1 MGDRMA
7 LLLLVVATTA
17 LAVEVPTDGG
27 MGLLAEPQVAMFC
40 GKLNMHVDVQSGKWE
55 SDPSGTKSCIG
66 TKEGILQYCQEVYPE
81 LQITNVVEANQP
93 VSVQNWCKKGRKQ
106 CRSHLHI
113 VVPYRCLGELQI
125 TNVVEANQPV
135 SVQNWCKKGRKQ
147 CRSHLH
153 IVVPYR
159 CLVGEFVS
167 DALLVPDKCK
177 FLHQERM
184 DMCESHLH
192 WHTVAKESCGDRTL
206 NLHDY
211 GMLLP
216 CGIDRFRGVEFVC
229 CPSDRETDS
238 TEQDEDDSDVWWG
251 GAETD
256 YTDNSMARGA
266 ADPAGFTPQQQQEEE
281 VTEETSPAM
290 VEEDEEEEGQDND
303 QDGDGDEDDDEED
316 DDDDVIDERDD
327 SEPTTNIAMTTTTTT
342 TTTESV
348 EEVVRE
354 VCWANAETG
363 PCRAM
368 LARWYF
374 DREEGRCAQFIYG
387 GCGGNRNNFESEEY
401 CLSVCSNVSK
411 SVTQTASC
419 LPVCLRVHS
428 LWKRGLDWEAK
439 SLPRADKKAVIQ
451 RFQEKV
457 EALEQEAASE
467 RQQLVETH
475 MARVEALLNDRRR
488 LALESYLTSLQAQ
501 PPRPRHVFS
510 LLKKY
515 VRAEQKDRQHT
526 LKHFEHVRMVDPK
539 KAAQIRPQVLT
550 HLRVIEERMNQSLGL
565 LYKVPGVA
573 DDIQDQVELLQKE
586 QADMAQQLSNLQSDV
601 RVSYGNDALMP
612 DSIPDSTRASL
623 DLLPQEEDLG
633 VGLDGLGFIHPE
645 SFNQVNTDNQVEPV
659 DARPIPDRDF
669 PTRPVSGLKPE
680 EIPELRMEAEE
691 RHSTGFEVHHQKLVF
706 FAEDVGSN
714 KGASSADVGGV
725 VIATVIV
732 ITLVMLRKK
741 QYTSIHH
748 GVIEVDAAVT
758 PEERHLSKMQQN
770 GYENPTYKFFE
781 QMQN

>member
-1 MGDRMA
+1 MYCQFFVEHVLETAARSPWQ
-7 LLLLVVATTA
+7 TTMTTS
-17 LAVEVPTDGG
+17 VPTDGG

-66 TKEGILQYCQEVYPE
+66 TKEGILQYCQEVYP
-81 LQITNVVEANQP
+81 
-93 VSVQNWCKKGRKQ
+93 
-106 CRSHLHI
+106 
-113 VVPYRCLGELQI
+113 ELQI

-251 GAETD
+251 G
-256 YTDNSMARGA
+256 
-266 ADPAGFTPQQQQEEE
+266 
-281 VTEETSPAM
+281 
-290 VEEDEEEEGQDND
+290 EDDEEGQEVLDND
-303 QDGDGDEDDDEED
+303 QDGDGDEED
-316 DDDDVIDERDD
+316 DDDDDDDVVDERED
-327 SEPTTNIAMTTTTTT
+327 SEPTTNIAMTTTTT

-374 DREEGRCAQFIYG
+374 DHEEGRCAQFIYG

-401 CLSVCSNVSK
+401 CLSVCSNVMP
-411 SVTQTASC
+411 TAAPSSPDAVDRY
-419 LPVCLRVHS
+419 LETPGDDNEHAHFAKAKES
-428 LWKRGLDWEAK
+428 LEAKHRERMSQVMREWEEAEREAK

-475 MARVEALLNDRRR
+475 MARVEALLNDHRR
-488 LALESYLTSLQAQ
+488 LALESYLTSLQAE

-612 DSIPDSTRASL
+612 DSLPDSTRASL
-623 DLLPQEEDLG
+623 DLLPQEEDLDLDM
-633 VGLDGLGFIHPE
+633 GLDGLGFIHPE

-659 DARPIPDRDF
+659 DARPFPDRGF

-714 KGASSADVGGV
+714 KGAIIGLMVGGV

-748 GVIEVDAAVT
+748 GVVEVDAAVT

>member
-1 MGDRMA
+1 MGCRELFM
-7 LLLLVVATTA
+7 LLMTATST
-17 LAVEVPTDGG
+17 LAAEVPSDSGT
-27 MGLLAEPQVAMFC
+27 GLLAEPQVAMFC
-40 GKLNMHVDVQSGKWE
+40 GKPNMHINVQTGKWE
-55 SDPSGTKSCIG
+55 PDPSGSKSCIG

-93 VSVQNWCKKGRKQ
+93 VSIWDWCKKGRKQ
-106 CRSHLHI
+106 CRSHM
-113 VVPYRCLGELQI
+113 
-125 TNVVEANQPV
+125 
-135 SVQNWCKKGRKQ
+135 
-147 CRSHLH
+147 H

-192 WHTVAKESCGDRTL
+192 WHTVAKESCGDRSM

-229 CPSDRETDS
+229 CPAEAEKESDSAAAE
-238 TEQDEDDSDVWWG
+238 EDDSDVWWG
-251 GAETD
+251 GAEND
-256 YTDNSMARGA
+256 YSDNSMTRDAGSEPA
-266 ADPAGFTPQQQQEEE
+266 VVEDDEDP
-281 VTEETSPAM
+281 
-290 VEEDEEEEGQDND
+290 DEEEELLDKD
-303 QDGDGDEDDDEED
+303 QDGDGDEDVDEDEE
-316 DDDDVIDERDD
+316 ERQ
-327 SEPTTNIAMTTTTTT
+327 SISVAMTTT

-348 EEVVRE
+348 EEVVRVPTPSSSPPDAVDRYLE
-354 VCWANAETG
+354 TPADENEHTHFLKAKESLEAKHREHMSQVMREWEEAE
-363 PCRAM
+363 R
-368 LARWYF
+368 
-374 DREEGRCAQFIYG
+374 Q
-387 GCGGNRNNFESEEY
+387 
-401 CLSVCSNVSK
+401 
-411 SVTQTASC
+411 
-419 LPVCLRVHS
+419 
-428 LWKRGLDWEAK
+428 AK
-439 SLPRADKKAVIQ
+439 SLPRNDKKAVIQ
-451 RFQEKV
+451 HFQEKV

-488 LALESYLTSLQAQ
+488 LALESYLSALQAD

-565 LYKVPGVA
+565 LYNVPGVTE
-573 DDIQDQVELLQKE
+573 DIQDQVELLQRE
-586 QADMAQQLSNLQSDV
+586 QQEMSAQLANLQSDL

-612 DSIPDSTRASL
+612 DSTASL
-623 DLLPQEEDLG
+623 DLLPSEDTQ
-633 VGLDGLGFIHPE
+633 GFIHPE
-645 SFNQVNTDNQVEPV
+645 SFNQPNTQNQVEPV
-659 DARPIPDRDF
+659 DARPVPDRGL
-669 PTRPVSGLKPE
+669 PTRPVSGLKPDDV
-680 EIPELRMEAEE
+680 PELRMEAEE
-691 RHSTGFEVHHQKLVF
+691 RHSEVYHQKLVF
-706 FAEDVGSN
+706 FAEDVSSN
-714 KGASSADVGGV
+714 KGAIIGLMVGGV
-725 VIATVIV
+725 VIATIIV

-748 GVIEVDAAVT
+748 GIIEVDAAVT
-758 PEERHLSKMQQN
+758 PEDPHLSKMQQN

-781 QMQN
+781 LMHN

>member
-1 MGDRMA
+1 MGCRELFM
-7 LLLLVVATTA
+7 LLMTATST
-17 LAVEVPTDGG
+17 LAAEVPSDSGT
-27 MGLLAEPQVAMFC
+27 GLLAEPQVAMFC
-40 GKLNMHVDVQSGKWE
+40 GKPNMHINVQTGKWE
-55 SDPSGTKSCIG
+55 PDPSGSKSCIG

-93 VSVQNWCKKGRKQ
+93 VSIWDWCKKGRKQ
-106 CRSHLHI
+106 CRSHM
-113 VVPYRCLGELQI
+113 
-125 TNVVEANQPV
+125 
-135 SVQNWCKKGRKQ
+135 
-147 CRSHLH
+147 H

-192 WHTVAKESCGDRTL
+192 WHTVAKESCGDRSM

-229 CPSDRETDS
+229 CPAEAEKESDSAAAE
-238 TEQDEDDSDVWWG
+238 EDDSDVWWG
-251 GAETD
+251 GAEND
-256 YTDNSMARGA
+256 YSDNSMTRDAGSEPA
-266 ADPAGFTPQQQQEEE
+266 VVEDDEDP
-281 VTEETSPAM
+281 
-290 VEEDEEEEGQDND
+290 DEEEELLDKD
-303 QDGDGDEDDDEED
+303 QDGDGDEDVDEDEE
-316 DDDDVIDERDD
+316 ERQ
-327 SEPTTNIAMTTTTTT
+327 SISVAMTTT

-354 VCWANAETG
+354 VCFASAETG

-374 DREEGRCAQFIYG
+374 VREEGRCAPFIYG

-401 CLSVCSNVSK
+401 CLSVCSGV
-411 SVTQTASC
+411 
-419 LPVCLRVHS
+419 LPTPSSSPPDAVDRYLETPADENEHTHFLKAKES
-428 LWKRGLDWEAK
+428 LEAKHREHMSQVMREWEEAERQAK
-439 SLPRADKKAVIQ
+439 SLPRNDKKAVIQ
-451 RFQEKV
+451 HFQEKV

-488 LALESYLTSLQAQ
+488 LALESYLSALQAD

-565 LYKVPGVA
+565 LYNVPGVTE
-573 DDIQDQVELLQKE
+573 DIQDQVELLQRE
-586 QADMAQQLSNLQSDV
+586 QQEMSAQLANLQSDL

-612 DSIPDSTRASL
+612 DSTASL
-623 DLLPQEEDLG
+623 DLLPSEDTQ
-633 VGLDGLGFIHPE
+633 GFIHPE
-645 SFNQVNTDNQVEPV
+645 SFNQPNTQNQVEPV
-659 DARPIPDRDF
+659 DARPVPDRGL
-669 PTRPVSGLKPE
+669 PTRPVSGLKPDDV
-680 EIPELRMEAEE
+680 PELRMEAEE
-691 RHSTGFEVHHQKLVF
+691 RHSEVYHQKLVF
-706 FAEDVGSN
+706 FAEDVSSN
-714 KGASSADVGGV
+714 KGAIIGLMVGGV
-725 VIATVIV
+725 VIATIIV

-748 GVIEVDAAVT
+748 GIIEVDAAVT
-758 PEERHLSKMQQN
+758 PEDPHLSKMQQN

-781 QMQN
+781 LMHN

>member
-1 MGDRMA
+1 MGSREVFILLMA
-7 LLLLVVATTA
+7 AISTV
-17 LAVEVPTDGG
+17 AVEVPSDSGT
-27 MGLLAEPQVAMFC
+27 GLLAEPQVAMFC
-40 GKLNMHVDVQSGKWE
+40 GKLNMHINIQTGKWE
-55 SDPSGTKSCIG
+55 PDPSGTKSCTG

-93 VSVQNWCKKGRKQ
+93 VSIWDWCKKGRKQ
-106 CRSHLHI
+106 CRSHM
-113 VVPYRCLGELQI
+113 
-125 TNVVEANQPV
+125 
-135 SVQNWCKKGRKQ
+135 
-147 CRSHLH
+147 H

-192 WHTVAKESCGDRTL
+192 WHTVAKESCGDRSM

-229 CPSDRETDS
+229 CPAEAEKDSDSAAVE
-238 TEQDEDDSDVWWG
+238 EDDSDVWWG

-256 YTDNSMARGA
+256 YSENSMTRDTGSEPTVVENDE
-266 ADPAGFTPQQQQEEE
+266 DPD
-281 VTEETSPAM
+281 
-290 VEEDEEEEGQDND
+290 DEEEEEVLDDD
-303 QDGDGDEDDDEED
+303 QDGDGDEDEKEVEDDEI
-316 DDDDVIDERDD
+316 VDERHD
-327 SEPTTNIAMTTTTTT
+327 SSQSTSVAMTTTT

-354 VCWANAETG
+354 VCFASAETG

-368 LARWYF
+368 LSRWYYV
-374 DREEGRCAQFIYG
+374 REEGRCAPFIYG

-401 CLSVCSNVSK
+401 CLSVCS
-411 SVTQTASC
+411 SV
-419 LPVCLRVHS
+419 LPTPSSSPPDAVDRYLETPADENEHTHFLKAKES
-428 LWKRGLDWEAK
+428 LEAKHRERMSQVMREWEEAERQAK
-439 SLPRADKKAVIQ
+439 SLPHNDKKAVIQ
-451 RFQEKV
+451 HFQEKV

-488 LALESYLTSLQAQ
+488 LALESYLSALQAD

-550 HLRVIEERMNQSLGL
+550 HLHVIEERMNQSLGL
-565 LYKVPGVA
+565 LFKVPGVA
-573 DDIQDQVELLQKE
+573 EDIQDQVELLQRE
-586 QADMAQQLSNLQSDV
+586 QQEMSAQLANLQSDV

-612 DSIPDSTRASL
+612 DSTASL
-623 DLLPQEEDLG
+623 DLLPAEDTQG
-633 VGLDGLGFIHPE
+633 FGFIHPE
-645 SFNQVNTDNQVEPV
+645 SFNQPNTQNQVEPV
-659 DARPIPDRDF
+659 DARPIPDRDL
-669 PTRPVSGLKPE
+669 PTRPVSGLKPDDV
-680 EIPELRMEAEE
+680 PELGMEAEE
-691 RHSTGFEVHHQKLVF
+691 RHIEVYHQKLVF
-706 FAEDVGSN
+706 FAEDVSSN
-714 KGASSADVGGV
+714 KGAIIGLMVGGV
-725 VIATVIV
+725 VIATIIV

-748 GVIEVDAAVT
+748 GIIEVDAAVT
-758 PEERHLSKMQQN
+758 PEDRHLSKMQQN

-781 QMQN
+781 QIQN

>member
-1 MGDRMA
+1 MGDRKA
-7 LLLLVVATTA
+7 LLLLIVATSA
-17 LAVEVPTDGG
+17 LASEIPTDGSV
-27 MGLLAEPQVAMFC
+27 GLLAEPQVAMFC
-40 GKLNMHVDVQSGKWE
+40 GKLNMHINVQTGKWE
-55 SDPSGTKSCIG
+55 LDPSGTKSCIG
-66 TKEGILQYCQEVYPE
+66 SKEGILKYCQEVYRE

-93 VSVQNWCKKGRKQ
+93 VTIR
-106 CRSHLHI
+106 
-113 VVPYRCLGELQI
+113 
-125 TNVVEANQPV
+125 
-135 SVQNWCKKGRKQ
+135 NWCKKGRKQ

-192 WHTVAKESCGDRTL
+192 WHTVAKESCGDRTM

-229 CPSDRETDS
+229 CPAEMDRESDS
-238 TEQDEDDSDVWWG
+238 AELEEDDSDVWWG
-251 GAETD
+251 GPDTD
-256 YTDNSMARGA
+256 YTDNSMPREAGPTEQDEA
-266 ADPAGFTPQQQQEEE
+266 GPAVGEDDEDVEEE
-281 VTEETSPAM
+281 VL
-290 VEEDEEEEGQDND
+290 DND
-303 QDGDGDEDDDEED
+303 EDGDGDDDNED
-316 DDDDVIDERDD
+316 DDDDDDDDMTDERDA
-327 SEPTTNIAMTTTTTT
+327 SEHTTNVAMTTTTT

-354 VCWANAETG
+354 VCWENAETG

-368 LARWYF
+368 LPRWYF
-374 DREEGRCAQFIYG
+374 DREEGHCAPFIYG

-401 CLSVCSNVSK
+401 CLSVCS
-411 SVTQTASC
+411 SVLPTTAPSPPDAVDRY
-419 LPVCLRVHS
+419 LETPGDDKEHAHFQKAKES
-428 LWKRGLDWEAK
+428 LEAKHRERMSQVMREWEEAEREAK
-439 SLPRADKKAVIQ
+439 SLSRADKKAVIQ
-451 RFQEKV
+451 HFQEKV
-457 EALEQEAASE
+457 EGLEQEAASE

-488 LALESYLTSLQAQ
+488 LALENYLTALQAD
-501 PPRPRHVFS
+501 PTRPRHVFS

-515 VRAEQKDRQHT
+515 VRAEQKDRQHA

-565 LYKVPGVA
+565 LYKVPGIA
-573 DDIQDQVELLQKE
+573 DQIQDQVEELLQRE
-586 QADMAQQLSNLQSDV
+586 QSEMSQQISSLQSDM

-612 DSIPDSTRASL
+612 DLPGSTAPL
-623 DLLPQEEDLG
+623 DLLPPEEAGL
-633 VGLDGLGFIHPE
+633 GLDGLGFIHPE
-645 SFNQVNTDNQVEPV
+645 SFEQANTQNQVEPV
-659 DARPIPDRDF
+659 DVRPAPDRGL

-680 EIPELRMEAEE
+680 EVPELRMDAEV
-691 RHSTGFEVHHQKLVF
+691 RQSAGYEVHHQKLVF

-714 KGASSADVGGV
+714 KGAIIGLMVGGV

-781 QMQN
+781 QMHN

>member
-1 MGDRMA
+1 MGCREVFI
-7 LLLLVVATTA
+7 LLLAATSTV
-17 LAVEVPTDGG
+17 AVEVPSDSGT
-27 MGLLAEPQVAMFC
+27 GLLAEPQVAMFC
-40 GKLNMHVDVQSGKWE
+40 GKLNMHINIQTGKWE
-55 SDPSGTKSCIG
+55 PDPSGTKSCTG

-93 VSVQNWCKKGRKQ
+93 VSIWDWCKKGRKQ
-106 CRSHLHI
+106 CRSHM
-113 VVPYRCLGELQI
+113 
-125 TNVVEANQPV
+125 
-135 SVQNWCKKGRKQ
+135 
-147 CRSHLH
+147 H

-192 WHTVAKESCGDRTL
+192 WHTVAKESCGDRSM

-229 CPSDRETDS
+229 CPAEAEKESDSAAVE
-238 TEQDEDDSDVWWG
+238 EDDSDVWWG

-256 YTDNSMARGA
+256 YSENSMTRDAGSEPTVVENDE
-266 ADPAGFTPQQQQEEE
+266 DP
-281 VTEETSPAM
+281 
-290 VEEDEEEEGQDND
+290 DEEEEEVLDND
-303 QDGDGDEDDDEED
+303 QDGDGDEDEKEAEDDEI
-316 DDDDVIDERDD
+316 VDERHD
-327 SEPTTNIAMTTTTTT
+327 SSQSTSIAMTTTTT

-348 EEVVRE
+348 EEVVRVPTPSSSPPDAVDRYLE
-354 VCWANAETG
+354 TPADENEHAHFLKAKESLEAKHRERMSQVMREWEEAE
-363 PCRAM
+363 R
-368 LARWYF
+368 
-374 DREEGRCAQFIYG
+374 Q
-387 GCGGNRNNFESEEY
+387 
-401 CLSVCSNVSK
+401 
-411 SVTQTASC
+411 
-419 LPVCLRVHS
+419 
-428 LWKRGLDWEAK
+428 AK
-439 SLPRADKKAVIQ
+439 SLPHNDKKAVIQ
-451 RFQEKV
+451 HFQEKV

-488 LALESYLTSLQAQ
+488 LALESYLSALQAD
-501 PPRPRHVFS
+501 PPRPQHVFS

-565 LYKVPGVA
+565 LFKVPGVA
-573 DDIQDQVELLQKE
+573 EDIQDQVELLQRE
-586 QADMAQQLSNLQSDV
+586 QQEMSAQLANLQSDV

-612 DSIPDSTRASL
+612 DSTASL
-623 DLLPQEEDLG
+623 DLLPAEDTQG
-633 VGLDGLGFIHPE
+633 FGFIHPE
-645 SFNQVNTDNQVEPV
+645 SFNQPNTQNQVEPV
-659 DARPIPDRDF
+659 DARPIPDRGL
-669 PTRPVSGLKPE
+669 PTRPVSGLKPDDV
-680 EIPELRMEAEE
+680 PELGMEAEE
-691 RHSTGFEVHHQKLVF
+691 RHIEVYHQKLVF
-706 FAEDVGSN
+706 FAEDVSSN
-714 KGASSADVGGV
+714 KGAIIGLMVGGV
-725 VIATVIV
+725 VIATIIV

-748 GVIEVDAAVT
+748 GIIEVDAAVT

-781 QMQN
+781 QIHN

>member
-1 MGDRMA
+1 MRVNEHISFSPS
-7 LLLLVVATTA
+7 LPPSLPPLK
-17 LAVEVPTDGG
+17 VPTDGG

-66 TKEGILQYCQEVYPE
+66 TKEGILQYCQEVYP
-81 LQITNVVEANQP
+81 
-93 VSVQNWCKKGRKQ
+93 
-106 CRSHLHI
+106 
-113 VVPYRCLGELQI
+113 ELQI

-266 ADPAGFTPQQQQEEE
+266 AEPADSKQRQEEE
-281 VTEETSPAM
+281 EEEEETAPAM
-290 VEEDEEEEGQDND
+290 VEEDDEEGQEVLDND
-303 QDGDGDEDDDEED
+303 QDGDGDKDEEEEEEEDDD
-316 DDDDVIDERDD
+316 DDDDVIDERED

-342 TTTESV
+342 TTESV
-348 EEVVRE
+348 EEVVRVPTAAPSSPDAVDRYLE
-354 VCWANAETG
+354 TPGDDNEHAHFAKAKESLEAKHRERMSQVMREWEEAE
-363 PCRAM
+363 R
-368 LARWYF
+368 
-374 DREEGRCAQFIYG
+374 
-387 GCGGNRNNFESEEY
+387 
-401 CLSVCSNVSK
+401 
-411 SVTQTASC
+411 
-419 LPVCLRVHS
+419 
-428 LWKRGLDWEAK
+428 EAK

-475 MARVEALLNDRRR
+475 MARVEALLNDHRR
-488 LALESYLTSLQAQ
+488 LALESYLTSLQAE

-612 DSIPDSTRASL
+612 DSLPDSTRTTL
-623 DLLPQEEDLG
+623 DLLPQEEDLDLDM
-633 VGLDGLGFIHPE
+633 GLDGLGFIHPE

-659 DARPIPDRDF
+659 DARPFPDRGF

-714 KGASSADVGGV
+714 KGAIIGLMVGGV

-748 GVIEVDAAVT
+748 GVVEVDAAVT

>member
-1 MGDRMA
+1 MT
-7 LLLLVVATTA
+7 ATST
-17 LAVEVPTDGG
+17 LAAEVPSDSGT
-27 MGLLAEPQVAMFC
+27 GLLAEPQVAMFC
-40 GKLNMHVDVQSGKWE
+40 GKPNMHINVQTGKWE
-55 SDPSGTKSCIG
+55 PDPSGSKSCIG

-93 VSVQNWCKKGRKQ
+93 VSIWDWCKKGRKQ
-106 CRSHLHI
+106 CRSHM
-113 VVPYRCLGELQI
+113 
-125 TNVVEANQPV
+125 
-135 SVQNWCKKGRKQ
+135 
-147 CRSHLH
+147 H

-192 WHTVAKESCGDRTL
+192 WHTVAKESCGDRSM

-229 CPSDRETDS
+229 CPAEAEKESDS
-238 TEQDEDDSDVWWG
+238 TAAEEDDSDVWWG
-251 GAETD
+251 GAEND
-256 YTDNSMARGA
+256 YSDNSMTRDAGSE
-266 ADPAGFTPQQQQEEE
+266 PA
-281 VTEETSPAM
+281 V
-290 VEEDEEEEGQDND
+290 VEDDEDQDEEEELLDKD
-303 QDGDGDEDDDEED
+303 QDGDGDEDVDEDEE
-316 DDDDVIDERDD
+316 ERQ
-327 SEPTTNIAMTTTTTT
+327 SISVAMTTT

-354 VCWANAETG
+354 VCLASAETG
-363 PCRAM
+363 PCRAT
-368 LARWYF
+368 LTRWYF
-374 DREEGRCAQFIYG
+374 VREEGRCAPFIYG

-401 CLSVCSNVSK
+401 CLSVCSGV
-411 SVTQTASC
+411 
-419 LPVCLRVHS
+419 LPTPSSSPPDAVDRYLETPADENEHTHFLKAKES
-428 LWKRGLDWEAK
+428 LEAKHREHMSQVMREWEEAERQAK
-439 SLPRADKKAVIQ
+439 SLPRNDKKAVIQ
-451 RFQEKV
+451 HFQEKV

-488 LALESYLTSLQAQ
+488 LALESYLSALQAD

-565 LYKVPGVA
+565 LYNVPGVTE
-573 DDIQDQVELLQKE
+573 DIQDQVELLQRE
-586 QADMAQQLSNLQSDV
+586 QQEMSAQLANLQSDL

-612 DSIPDSTRASL
+612 DSTDSL
-623 DLLPQEEDLG
+623 DLLPSEDTQ
-633 VGLDGLGFIHPE
+633 GFIHPE
-645 SFNQVNTDNQVEPV
+645 SFNQPNTQNQVEPV
-659 DARPIPDRDF
+659 DARPVPDRGL
-669 PTRPVSGLKPE
+669 PTRPGTVKSLCKVFSRVILSFVSG
-680 EIPELRMEAEE
+680 
-691 RHSTGFEVHHQKLVF
+691 VQVF
-706 FAEDVGSN
+706 FAEDVSSN
-714 KGASSADVGGV
+714 KGAIIGLMVGGV
-725 VIATVIV
+725 VIATIIV

-748 GVIEVDAAVT
+748 GIIEVDAAVT
-758 PEERHLSKMQQN
+758 PEDPHLSKMQQN

-781 QMQN
+781 LMHN

>member
-1 MGDRMA
+1 MEDRVA
-7 LLLLVVATTA
+7 LLLLA
-17 LAVEVPTDGG
+17 LATSALTAEVPTDVS

-40 GKLNMHVDVQSGKWE
+40 SKLNMHINVQTGKWE
-55 SDPSGTKSCIG
+55 QDPSATKSCIA

-93 VSVQNWCKKGRKQ
+93 VSIQNWCKKGRKH
-106 CRSHLHI
+106 CRGHM
-113 VVPYRCLGELQI
+113 
-125 TNVVEANQPV
+125 
-135 SVQNWCKKGRKQ
+135 
-147 CRSHLH
+147 H

-184 DMCESHLH
+184 DQCESHLH
-192 WHTVAKESCGDRTL
+192 WHTVAKESCGDRTM

-229 CPSDRETDS
+229 CPTEAPRDTDS
-238 TEQDEDDSDVWWG
+238 AEQDADDSDVWWG

-256 YTDNSMARGA
+256 YSDNSMVR
-266 ADPAGFTPQQQQEEE
+266 DPEPVEQQEESRPSVVAQEPQQQEVV
-281 VTEETSPAM
+281 VTED
-290 VEEDEEEEGQDND
+290 DEEEEDLLDND
-303 QDGDGDEDDDEED
+303 QDGDGEEDEEAVEEEEEEDDDETEDDENIIDTFD
-316 DDDDVIDERDD
+316 DDDDDD
-327 SEPTTNIAMTTTTTT
+327 DDEPTTNIAMTTTTTT
-342 TTTESV
+342 TTESV
-348 EEVVRE
+348 EEVVR
-354 VCWANAETG
+354 VPTATPSSPDAVDHYLET
-363 PCRAM
+363 PADDNEH
-368 LARWYF
+368 AHF
-374 DREEGRCAQFIYG
+374 QKAK
-387 GCGGNRNNFESEEY
+387 ES
-401 CLSVCSNVSK
+401 L
-411 SVTQTASC
+411 
-419 LPVCLRVHS
+419 
-428 LWKRGLDWEAK
+428 EAK
-439 SLPRADKKAVIQ
+439 HRDKMSQVMREWEEAEKEAKNLPRADKKAVIQ

-488 LALESYLTSLQAQ
+488 LALESYLTALQQ
-501 PPRPRHVFS
+501 DPPKPRHVFS

-573 DDIQDQVELLQKE
+573 DDIQDQVELLQRE
-586 QADMAQQLSNLQSDV
+586 QAEMAQQLANLQTDV

-612 DSIPDSTRASL
+612 NQELGDGQRDFLT
-623 DLLPQEEDLG
+623 QEETLGMGG
-633 VGLDGLGFIHPE
+633 VGFVHPE
-645 SFNQVNTDNQVEPV
+645 SFNQANTDNQVEPV
-659 DARPIPDRDF
+659 DSRPSFDRGV
-669 PTRPVSGLKPE
+669 PTRPVNGVKMEAL
-680 EIPELRMEAEE
+680 PELRMETED
-691 RHSTGFEVHHQKLVF
+691 RQSTEYEVHHQKLVF
-706 FAEDVGSN
+706 FADDVGSN
-714 KGASSADVGGV
+714 KGAIIGLMVGGV

-781 QMQN
+781 QMN

>member
-1 MGDRMA
+1 MGDRVA
-7 LLLLVVATTA
+7 LLLLALAAST
-17 LAVEVPTDGG
+17 LAVEVPADGLT
-27 MGLLAEPQVAMFC
+27 GLLAEPQVAMFC
-40 GKLNMHVDVQSGKWE
+40 GKLNMHVNVQSGKWE
-55 SDPSGTKSCIG
+55 SDPSGTKSCVG

-93 VSVQNWCKKGRKQ
+93 VSIQNWCKKGRKQ
-106 CRSHLHI
+106 CRTH
-113 VVPYRCLGELQI
+113 
-125 TNVVEANQPV
+125 T
-135 SVQNWCKKGRKQ
+135 
-147 CRSHLH
+147 H

-184 DMCESHLH
+184 DQCESHLH
-192 WHTVAKESCGDRTL
+192 WHTVAKESCTDRTM

-229 CPSDRETDS
+229 CPAEAERDADS
-238 TEQDEDDSDVWWG
+238 AEQDADDSDVWWG

-256 YTDNSMARGA
+256 YSDNSMVRE
-266 ADPAGFTPQQQQEEE
+266 PEPTEQQEETKQSVLE
-281 VTEETSPAM
+281 ATEEDD
-290 VEEDEEEEGQDND
+290 EDEDVLDND
-303 QDGDGDEDDDEED
+303 QDGDGEEDEEDEEEEEDIADTLDAD
-316 DDDDVIDERDD
+316 DDDD
-327 SEPTTNIAMTTTTTT
+327 EPTANVAMTTTTT

-348 EEVVRE
+348 EEVVR
-354 VCWANAETG
+354 VPTATPGSPDAVDHYLET
-363 PCRAM
+363 PADENEHTHFQK
-368 LARWYF
+368 AK
-374 DREEGRCAQFIYG
+374 
-387 GCGGNRNNFESEEY
+387 ES
-401 CLSVCSNVSK
+401 L
-411 SVTQTASC
+411 
-419 LPVCLRVHS
+419 
-428 LWKRGLDWEAK
+428 EAK
-439 SLPRADKKAVIQ
+439 HRERMSQVMREWEEAEREAKNLPRADKKAVIQ

-457 EALEQEAASE
+457 ETLEQEAASE

-475 MARVEALLNDRRR
+475 MARVEALHNDRRR
-488 LALESYLTSLQAQ
+488 LALESYLTALQQ
-501 PPRPRHVFS
+501 DPPRPRHVFS

-573 DDIQDQVELLQKE
+573 DDIQDQVELLQRE
-586 QADMAQQLSNLQSDV
+586 QAEMAQQLANLQTDV

-612 DSIPDSTRASL
+612 DQELGDGQTE
-623 DLLPQEEDLG
+623 LLNQEDTLG
-633 VGLDGLGFIHPE
+633 LGGVGFIHPE
-645 SFNQVNTDNQVEPV
+645 SFNQPNTDNQVEPV
-659 DARPIPDRDF
+659 DSRPSLERGV
-669 PTRPVSGLKPE
+669 PTRPVTGMKMDA
-680 EIPELRMEAEE
+680 IPELRMEKGD
-691 RHSTGFEVHHQKLVF
+691 RQSTEYEVHHQKLVF

-714 KGASSADVGGV
+714 KGAIIGLMVGGV

>member
-1 MGDRMA
+1 MGYRGVFLFLM
-7 LLLLVVATTA
+7 VVTSA
-17 LAVEVPTDGG
+17 LAGEVPSEEAG
-27 MGLLAEPQVAMFC
+27 GLLAEPQVAMFC
-40 GKLNMHVDVQSGKWE
+40 GKLNMHVNVQTGKWE
-55 SDPSGTKSCIG
+55 LDPSGTKSCIG

-93 VSVQNWCKKGRKQ
+93 VTIQNWCKKSRKQ
-106 CRSHLHI
+106 CRSH
-113 VVPYRCLGELQI
+113 
-125 TNVVEANQPV
+125 T
-135 SVQNWCKKGRKQ
+135 
-147 CRSHLH
+147 H

-192 WHTVAKESCGDRTL
+192 WHTVAKESCADHTM

-229 CPSDRETDS
+229 CPVETEREVEREAEREVEREADS
-238 TEQDEDDSDVWWG
+238 AGVEEDDSDVWWG
-251 GAETD
+251 GADND
-256 YTDNSMARGA
+256 YSDNSMAREA
-266 ADPAGFTPQQQQEEE
+266 EPVKQVEEE
-281 VTEETSPAM
+281 PTAA
-290 VEEDEEEEGQDND
+290 EDDIEEEEEETLEND
-303 QDGDGDEDDDEED
+303 QDGDGEEEEEEEDEED
-316 DDDDVIDERDD
+316 DELIDERSD
-327 SEPTTNIAMTTTTTT
+327 SEQTTSIAMTTTTT

-348 EEVVRE
+348 EEVVRVPTTSPSSPDAVDRYLE
-354 VCWANAETG
+354 TPADENEHAHFQKAKESLEAKHRERMSQVMREWEEAE
-363 PCRAM
+363 R
-368 LARWYF
+368 
-374 DREEGRCAQFIYG
+374 Q
-387 GCGGNRNNFESEEY
+387 S
-401 CLSVCSNVSK
+401 
-411 SVTQTASC
+411 
-419 LPVCLRVHS
+419 
-428 LWKRGLDWEAK
+428 K

-451 RFQEKV
+451 HFQEKV

-488 LALESYLTSLQAQ
+488 QALENFLNALQADQ
-501 PPRPRHVFS
+501 PRPRHVFS

-526 LKHFEHVRMVDPK
+526 LKHFEHVRVVDPK

-565 LYKVPGVA
+565 LYKVPGVLE
-573 DDIQDQVELLQKE
+573 DIQEQVELLQRE
-586 QADMAQQLSNLQSDV
+586 QQEMSAQLASLQSDG

-612 DSIPDSTRASL
+612 DLPDSTATL
-623 DLLPQEEDLG
+623 DLLPSEDTQHL
-633 VGLDGLGFIHPE
+633 GLDGLGFIHPE
-645 SFNQVNTDNQVEPV
+645 SFNQPNTQNHVEPV
-659 DARPIPDRDF
+659 DARPVPDRGL
-669 PTRPVSGLKPE
+669 PTSPVSGLKPE
-680 EIPELRMEAEE
+680 DVPELRMEAEE
-691 RHSTGFEVHHQKLVF
+691 RHSAGYEVHHQKLVF
-706 FAEDVGSN
+706 FAEDVSSN
-714 KGASSADVGGV
+714 KGAIIGLMVGGV
-725 VIATVIV
+725 VIATIIV

-748 GVIEVDAAVT
+748 GVIEVDAAIT

-781 QMQN
+781 QMHN

>member
-1 MGDRMA
+1 MGDRVA
-7 LLLLVVATTA
+7 LLLLAVAASA
-17 LAVEVPTDGG
+17 LAAEVPTDVS
-27 MGLLAEPQVAMFC
+27 MGLLAEPQVVMFC
-40 GKLNMHVDVQSGKWE
+40 GKLNMHINVQSGKWE
-55 SDPSGTKSCIG
+55 PDPSGTKSCIA

-93 VSVQNWCKKGRKQ
+93 ISIQNWCKNGRKH
-106 CRSHLHI
+106 CRSHM
-113 VVPYRCLGELQI
+113 
-125 TNVVEANQPV
+125 
-135 SVQNWCKKGRKQ
+135 
-147 CRSHLH
+147 H

-184 DMCESHLH
+184 DQCESHLH
-192 WHTVAKESCGDRTL
+192 WHTVAKESCGDRSM

-229 CPSDRETDS
+229 CPAEAERDADS
-238 TEQDEDDSDVWWG
+238 AEKDADDSDVWWG

-256 YTDNSMARGA
+256 YSDNSMVRE
-266 ADPAGFTPQQQQEEE
+266 PEPVEQQEEARPSVVQEDEDEEE
-281 VTEETSPAM
+281 VAPEKNEEAAAEDEE
-290 VEEDEEEEGQDND
+290 EEDEEEDVLDND
-303 QDGDGDEDDDEED
+303 QDGDGEEDEEAVEEEEDEDEEEGDDVVLDTFED
-316 DDDDVIDERDD
+316 DAD
-327 SEPTTNIAMTTTTTT
+327 EPTTNVAMTTTTTT

-348 EEVVRE
+348 EEVVK
-354 VCWANAETG
+354 VPTAMPSSPDAVDHYLET
-363 PCRAM
+363 PADENEH
-368 LARWYF
+368 AHF
-374 DREEGRCAQFIYG
+374 QKAK
-387 GCGGNRNNFESEEY
+387 ES
-401 CLSVCSNVSK
+401 L
-411 SVTQTASC
+411 
-419 LPVCLRVHS
+419 
-428 LWKRGLDWEAK
+428 EAK
-439 SLPRADKKAVIQ
+439 HRERMSQVMREWEEAEREAKNLPRADKKAVIQ

-488 LALESYLTSLQAQ
+488 LALESYLTALQQ
-501 PPRPRHVFS
+501 DPPRPRHVFS

-526 LKHFEHVRMVDPK
+526 LKHYEHVRMVDPK
-539 KAAQIRPQVLT
+539 KAAQIRPQVVT
-550 HLRVIEERMNQSLGL
+550 HLRISEERMNQSMDL

-573 DDIQDQVELLQKE
+573 DDIQDQVELLQRE
-586 QADMAQQLSNLQSDV
+586 LAEMAQQLANMQTDV

-612 DSIPDSTRASL
+612 DQELGDGRTE
-623 DLLPQEEDLG
+623 LLPQEDSLNLG
-633 VGLDGLGFIHPE
+633 GVGFIHPE
-645 SFNQVNTDNQVEPV
+645 SFNQPNTENQVEPV
-659 DARPIPDRDF
+659 DSRPNFDRGI
-669 PTRPVSGLKPE
+669 PTRPVTGMKME
-680 EIPELRMEAEE
+680 AMPELRMETED
-691 RHSTGFEVHHQKLVF
+691 RQSTEYEVHHQKLVF

-714 KGASSADVGGV
+714 KGAIIGLMVGGV

>member
-1 MGDRMA
+1 MGDHLA
-7 LLLLVVATTA
+7 LLLLVVVTVA

-93 VSVQNWCKKGRKQ
+93 VS
-106 CRSHLHI
+106 I
-113 VVPYRCLGELQI
+113 
-125 TNVVEANQPV
+125 
-135 SVQNWCKKGRKQ
+135 QNWCKKGRKQ

-266 ADPAGFTPQQQQEEE
+266 VELAGSAPQQQQQEEE
-281 VTEETSPAM
+281 EEETEETAPAL
-290 VEEDEEEEGQDND
+290 VEEDDEDVEEEEEEEQEVVDND
-303 QDGDGDEDDDEED
+303 QDGDGDEDEED
-316 DDDDVIDERDD
+316 DDVIDD

-374 DREEGRCAQFIYG
+374 VREEGRCAQFIYG

-401 CLSVCSNVSK
+401 CLSVCSTVMP
-411 SVTQTASC
+411 TATPSPPDAVDRY
-419 LPVCLRVHS
+419 LETPGDDNEHAHFAKAKES
-428 LWKRGLDWEAK
+428 LEAKHRERMSQVMREWEEAEREAK
-439 SLPRADKKAVIQ
+439 SLPRADKKAVI
-451 RFQEKV
+451 QEKV

-488 LALESYLTSLQAQ
+488 LALESYLTSLQAE

-586 QADMAQQLSNLQSDV
+586 QEEMAQQLSNLQSDV

-612 DSIPDSTRASL
+612 DSLPDSTRATL
-623 DLLPQEEDLG
+623 DLLPQEESLDLG
-633 VGLDGLGFIHPE
+633 MGLDGLGFIHPE
-645 SFNQVNTDNQVEPV
+645 SFNQVNTDNQVEHV
-659 DARPIPDRDF
+659 DARPIPDRGF

-714 KGASSADVGGV
+714 KGAIIGLMVGGV